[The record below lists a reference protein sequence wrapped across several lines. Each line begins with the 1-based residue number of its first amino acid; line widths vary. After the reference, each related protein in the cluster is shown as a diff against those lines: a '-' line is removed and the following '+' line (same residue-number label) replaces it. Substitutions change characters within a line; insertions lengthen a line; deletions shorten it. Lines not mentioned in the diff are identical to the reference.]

1 MEQNFTPQNN
11 DSPQSF
17 EEFENKQAEDIFSA
31 YFSDCSEEEQLLL
44 RELGSKFNIRAND
57 SLWSF
62 AGVLLFFGR
71 SFNKLPQKVKDAVLD
86 CQNEIIELIRNV
98 AASTAELEAKN
109 AQSSLSETLQQIISQ
124 QKKVSWLHDLFLPL
138 ACSCLGVFCLCLIS
152 FVAGAAIAGKGWGHS
167 TLEALL
173 NAPAGWIIPLA
184 LIPVAG
190 ITLYQG
196 LTEQGKNR
204 YLNLTV
210 SLVIAVGVLC
220 VLTHIL

>member
-11 DSPQSF
+11 NTPQSF

-44 RELGSKFNIRAND
+44 RELGSQFNIRAND

-86 CQNEIIELIRNV
+86 CQNEVIELIKNV
-98 AASTAELEAKN
+98 AASTAKLEARN

-124 QKKVSWLHDLFLPL
+124 QKKISWLHDLFLPL
-138 ACSCLGVFCLCLIS
+138 ACSCFGVFCLCLIS

-184 LIPVAG
+184 LIPVGG
-190 ITLYQG
+190 IALYQG
-196 LTEQGKNR
+196 LTEQGKKR
-204 YLNLTV
+204 YLSLTAAI
-210 SLVIAVGVLC
+210 VIAVGVLC